1 MNALWRPILAIL
13 ATAWFATAAFAAGH
27 TYKIEVSGLACPF
40 CAYGIE
46 KQFGRIDGVENVQ
59 TDIAKETVT
68 VTMDDGKT
76 LDKAAAE
83 KAVKDAGFTMH
94 GFEEAPTIDAH

>member
-1 MNALWRPILAIL
+1 MKARLRLVL
-13 ATAWFATAAFAAGH
+13 AAFAAALFATSAFAAGP

-46 KQFGRIDGVENVQ
+46 KQLDRIDGVTNVR

-68 VTMDDGKT
+68 VTMEDGKT
-76 LDKAAAE
+76 LDKQAAE

-94 GFEEAPTIDAH
+94 GFEQVPPAGGP